1 MVMICETCNPLS
13 LWGAPM
19 SSVQAQPSGDLRSCS
34 DEDLIKLALHSDTE
48 DAFKVLWERCTSPT
62 RLEKTF
68 RPTIC
73 RLCPPGVESAFF
85 VKMVLDEAY
94 VNFCRR
100 LKGYS
105 FKGIL
110 AAWQKS
116 VVFSTARDVRRRITR
131 QRAKPKNVVAEDTTE
146 QQAKP
151 EETVPTEVVL
161 VPLSELKERELDRAM
176 FKNSAAMK
184 KERALHEMVTE
195 ERASTIQKALE
206 LYAGRSSINAASC
219 RALVLRFWE
228 DWSWV
233 RLANLMLADR
243 TDIELASRA
252 QSIKRFVEVDWEEVG
267 LVLQEEF
274 GITRHSLL
282 VE

>member
-1 MVMICETCNPLS
+1 
-13 LWGAPM
+13 M
-19 SSVQAQPSGDLRSCS
+19 SSVEAQPSGDLRTYS
-34 DEDLIKLALHSDTE
+34 DEDLIKLALQSITE
-48 DAFKVLWERCTSPT
+48 DAFKVLWERCTSPA
-62 RLEKTF
+62 RLEKVF

-73 RLCPPGVESAFF
+73 RLCPSGVESSFF

-110 AAWQKS
+110 AAWQIS

-131 QRAKPKNVVAEDTTE
+131 QRAKPKNVAAEDTAE

-151 EETVPTEVVL
+151 EETVSTEVVL
-161 VPLSELKERELDRAM
+161 VPLSELTDRELDRAM

-184 KERALHEMVTE
+184 KERARALHEMVIE
-195 ERASTIQKALE
+195 ERASVIQKALK
-206 LYAGRSSINAASC
+206 LYACRSSMNAASC
-219 RALVLRFWE
+219 RALVLHFWE

-252 QSIKRFVEVDWEEVG
+252 QSMKRLVKEDFEEVG

-274 GITRHSLL
+274 GITRDILS
-282 VE
+282 ERSE